1 MQHFAGLTAFEIGKR
16 YGNNEML
23 LVTHLMEAGLLDSGA
38 PSCHGTMVLQ
48 PSRPWHWRCS
58 ERTCSKT
65 RSVIDSDSFLSGNY
79 KNLQVFLAAYL
90 WATEKPPKQIIRET
104 GLSKNTVTKLL
115 SSWRNVV
122 QAYEAS
128 DKLPLGL
135 NSGLVEVDETAIGKR
150 KYQRRKRQ
158 RSSGTEWVQ
167 SMLEVNEGD
176 DGKRKSKRVR
186 LMLVKDRTAAT
197 LQSNIRASVDT
208 DTAIQSDGWKAYQS
222 LYPDYNLETVNHS
235 KEFVKTRRGKKV
247 HINSLE
253 GAMGLSKGRL
263 AL

>member
-1 MQHFAGLTAFEIGKR
+1 MPWY
-16 YGNNEML
+16 YGPATKPSLALAML
-23 LVTHLMEAGLLDSGA
+23 GE
-38 PSCHGTMVLQ
+38 
-48 PSRPWHWRCS
+48 
-58 ERTCSKT
+58 TCSKT

-90 WATEKPPKQIIRET
+90 WATKKPPKQIICET

-122 QAYEAS
+122 QAYEVS

-135 NSGLVEVDETAIGKR
+135 NSGLGEVDETAIGKR

-186 LMLVKDRTAAT
+186 LMLVRYRTAAT

-208 DTAIQSDGWKAYQS
+208 DTAIQFTSIA
-222 LYPDYNLETVNHS
+222 L
-235 KEFVKTRRGKKV
+235 R
-247 HINSLE
+247 